1 MYKAWIE
8 NISGEYLAGNDV
20 VRRRTATTRARY
32 TTLRYGAFRRPV
44 RWCDCCHTSRGEVLG
59 VVR

>member
-1 MYKAWIE
+1 MSKAWIE
-8 NISGEYLAGNDV
+8 NITGQK
-20 VRRRTATTRARY
+20 TTRARY

-59 VVR
+59 VVVVR